1 MKAEEDGVGVVWAD
15 LLIETDGDG
24 SGRDDVDVVSERGE
38 VAKLDVFGAVVRGY
52 AEENHHRD
60 SK

>member
-1 MKAEEDGVGVVWAD
+1 MTSTLFPK
-15 LLIETDGDG
+15 
-24 SGRDDVDVVSERGE
+24 RGE